1 MPFEG
6 ARRSYSAKTMQSET
20 LRYPMNYPVPL
31 AVAPMMAWTDRH
43 CRYLFRRITRHTLL
57 YTEMVTANAVLH
69 GDRTRHLAFDSDEHP
84 VALQLGGADPVILA
98 ECARIAADFGY
109 DEINLNVGCPSD
121 RVQSGRFGA
130 CLMAEPETV
139 AACVAAMRAA
149 TPLPVSVKSRIA
161 IDEQEEWPALSK
173 FVEIVSGAGCTR
185 FIVHARKAWLEGL
198 SPEQNRSVPPLRHEL
213 VHRLKAERPDLD
225 VTINGGIDDLDAA
238 AGHLDLVDGVMIGR
252 AAYRDP
258 YILAGAD
265 RRFFGADD
273 EVPSRAEVAAAMLPY
288 IERQLGAGLRLHTV
302 TRHMISLFQGVP
314 GARQWRRI
322 LSTEVHATRAG
333 PEVVERALA
342 AVAGGESERA
352 AA

>member
-1 MPFEG
+1 MTPPSDPQREF
-6 ARRSYSAKTMQSET
+6 
-20 LRYPMNYPVPL
+20 LRYPMPL

-69 GDRTRHLAFDSDEHP
+69 GDRARLLGFDPDEHP
-84 VALQLGGADPVILA
+84 LALQLGGSDPAALA
-98 ECARIAADFGY
+98 ECARIAADDGY

-121 RVQSGRFGA
+121 RVRSGRFGA

-139 AACVAAMRAA
+139 AACVTAMRAA
-149 TPLPVSVKSRIA
+149 APLPVSVKSRIA
-161 IDEQEEWPALSK
+161 IDEQEEWPSLVR
-173 FVEIVSGAGCTR
+173 FVRIVSDAGCTR

-198 SPEQNRSVPPLRHEL
+198 SPEQNRTVPPLRHEL

-225 VTINGGIDDLDAA
+225 ITINGGIDDLDTADRHI
-238 AGHLDLVDGVMIGR
+238 GRVDGVMIGR

-258 YILAGAD
+258 YILADAD
-265 RRFFGADD
+265 RRYFGIRTPPPD
-273 EVPSRAEVAAAMLPY
+273 RAEVVAAMLPY
-288 IERQLGAGLRLHTV
+288 IETQLGAGLRLHGV
-302 TRHMISLFQGVP
+302 TRHMISMFQGVP

-322 LSTEVHATRAG
+322 LSTDVHAPGAG
-333 PEVVERALA
+333 PAVVERALA
-342 AVAGGESERA
+342 AVGHGGADRA